1 MVNVNGYTYAPAEVC
16 VLCTF
21 QFVLEFNKIKNSKY
35 SQPQLVR
42 QNCLLNISI
51 TAIAYVIPWVITTNS
66 YFFNRSAMIFQ
77 RNLKFFEAFI
87 DALYSNSVMNFWL
100 DNNSN
105 HKWSVFR
112 LILYGMERKKS
123 VQSIVISRLIVLC
136 TRESFYN
143 LQQWL
148 SVCISHI
155 VIYFHVMIASG
166 ILIAIHCLY
175 FFCVV
180 CCMFVVRREHQG
192 KKRLRGYLPKLF
204 IYTGNALYKQECW
217 SSSTNTQM
225 RQHQQL
231 CFLSGCY
238 VLCIGCACVQWGRR
252 TI

>member
-1 MVNVNGYTYAPAEVC
+1 M
-16 VLCTF
+16 F
-21 QFVLEFNKIKNSKY
+21 
-35 SQPQLVR
+35 
-42 QNCLLNISI
+42 
-51 TAIAYVIPWVITTNS
+51 
-66 YFFNRSAMIFQ
+66 FQ

-105 HKWSVFR
+105 HKRSVFR
-112 LILYGMERKKS
+112 LILHGMERKKKT

-175 FFCVV
+175 FFLCCV
-180 CCMFVVRREHQG
+180 FYVRGEARASGQ
-192 KKRLRGYLPKLF
+192 KALARLF
-204 IYTGNALYKQECW
+204 AQALYIHRQWHYISKKCW